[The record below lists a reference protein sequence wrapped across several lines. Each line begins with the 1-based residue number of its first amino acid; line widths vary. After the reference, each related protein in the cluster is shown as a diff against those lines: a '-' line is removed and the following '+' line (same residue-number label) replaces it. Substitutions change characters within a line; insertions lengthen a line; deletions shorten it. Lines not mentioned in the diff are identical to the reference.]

1 MSARVTAADVYRR
14 HPEQSEIDEVLA
26 GRGVAALGTLND
38 DGSIHLTYLLFLY
51 EDGRF
56 LLETASS
63 TRKARNVAA
72 RGTASLLVQGQ
83 ASSGRSLMVSC
94 EGSARIIS
102 LPEAQEANHRLR
114 AKYLVE
120 DAVAAIDAAWGAFDD
135 VSIEVVPERW
145 HSWTGDEFARTTQES
160 IGRDYEEIWK
170 PD

>member
-1 MSARVTAADVYRR
+1 MRTTAEQVYRR
-14 HPEQSEIDEVLA
+14 HPEQSEIDDVLA

-51 EDGRF
+51 EEGRF
-56 LLETASS
+56 ILETASS

-72 RGTASLLVQGQ
+72 RGRASLLVQGR

-94 EGSARIIS
+94 EGSARIVS
-102 LPEAQEANHRLR
+102 MPEAHALNHRLR
-114 AKYLVE
+114 EKYLVE
-120 DAVAAIDAAWGAFDD
+120 DAIEAVDAAWGSFDD
-135 VSIEVVPERW
+135 VSIEITPERW

-160 IGRDYEEIWK
+160 IGRDYEEIWR